1 MNALRVIGHV
11 VRKEF
16 LQVLRDHQ
24 MVRIILLMPVLMLLL
39 LGYAV
44 TVDVKH
50 LPLRVLDYDH
60 SPESRQLIE
69 RFRFHETFDLVGG
82 VSGPGQVRAEL
93 DAGTAT
99 AVLVVPAGFGRA
111 LGRWEPVRVQI
122 LLDGVDSNAALIAYA
137 HARGIV
143 EDFTLDRV
151 RERLQGRP
159 LPDLIP
165 RVQVFYNPELKSRFY
180 MVPGI
185 VVMLLTMLTSILTG
199 LGLVREREKGT
210 LEQLSVTPIRS
221 WQLMIGKTLPFVVIA
236 FFVLALALSVALLW
250 YRVPMRGSWA
260 LLVAFSLLFLLNT
273 LSLGLLIST
282 VAHSQQQALFMAWFV
297 NVFAII
303 MSGFFFPIANMP
315 PVLQKLTL
323 LNPVRYF
330 LAVVRELFLK
340 GSGLEA
346 FPVET
351 AGLLILGPLALLL
364 AALRFHKQAR

>member
-1 MNALRVIGHV
+1 MKALRVIGHV

-24 MVRIILLMPVLMLLL
+24 MVRIILLMPVVMLLL

-69 RFRFHETFDLVGG
+69 RFRFHETFDLTGG
-82 VSGPGQVRAEL
+82 VAGPVQVREAL

-99 AVLVVPAGFGRA
+99 AVLVLPAG
-111 LGRWEPVRVQI
+111 LGRSLGRLETVRVQI

-143 EDFTLDRV
+143 EDFTLDFMRD
-151 RERLQGRP
+151 RLQGEP
-159 LPDLIP
+159 IPDLMP
-165 RVQVFYNPELKSRFY
+165 RVQIFYNPEMESRFY

-199 LGLVREREKGT
+199 LGLVREREQGT

-221 WQLMIGKTLPFVVIA
+221 WQLMLGKTLPFVVIA
-236 FFVLALALSVALLW
+236 FFVLAVALSVVLLW
-250 YRVPMRGSWA
+250 YRVPMRGSW
-260 LLVAFSLLFLLNT
+260 LLLIVFALLFLLNT

-282 VAHSQQQALFMAWFV
+282 IAHSQQQALFMAWFV

-315 PVLQKLTL
+315 LALQRLTL

-330 LAVVRELFLK
+330 LAIVRELFLK
-340 GSGLEA
+340 GSGIEA
-346 FPVET
+346 FPLET
-351 AGLLILGPLALLL
+351 LGLLVLGPLAITL
-364 AALRFHKQAR
+364 AALRFTKRAR

>member
-1 MNALRVIGHV
+1 
-11 VRKEF
+11 
-16 LQVLRDHQ
+16 
-24 MVRIILLMPVLMLLL
+24 
-39 LGYAV
+39 
-44 TVDVKH
+44 
-50 LPLRVLDYDH
+50 
-60 SPESRQLIE
+60 
-69 RFRFHETFDLVGG
+69 
-82 VSGPGQVRAEL
+82 
-93 DAGTAT
+93 
-99 AVLVVPAGFGRA
+99 
-111 LGRWEPVRVQI
+111 
-122 LLDGVDSNAALIAYA
+122 
-137 HARGIV
+137 
-143 EDFTLDRV
+143 
-151 RERLQGRP
+151 
-159 LPDLIP
+159 
-165 RVQVFYNPELKSRFY
+165 
-180 MVPGI
+180 
-185 VVMLLTMLTSILTG
+185 
-199 LGLVREREKGT
+199 
-210 LEQLSVTPIRS
+210 
-221 WQLMIGKTLPFVVIA
+221 MIGKTLPFVVIA
-236 FFVLALALSVALLW
+236 FFVLALALSVALFW